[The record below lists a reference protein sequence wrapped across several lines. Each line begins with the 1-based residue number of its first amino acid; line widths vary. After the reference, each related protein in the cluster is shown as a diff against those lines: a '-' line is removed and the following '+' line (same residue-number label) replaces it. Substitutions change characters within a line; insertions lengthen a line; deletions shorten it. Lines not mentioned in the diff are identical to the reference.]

1 MIPQSPGPDKSLRSE
16 VINALRQASAA
27 TGSDFRYLLG
37 TAMCESSLRPDA
49 HAADSSASGLFQF
62 VQQTWLGMVKQYGA
76 KFGLSSYANA
86 IQQEPNGQYSVPN
99 QADRAAI
106 LSLRNDPKISALMAG
121 EYAQQ
126 TRSQM
131 QARLGRNVCGGELYA
146 AHFLGAPAACK
157 LIEMAT
163 HQPNADAAAC
173 FPAAAAANRAVFFHG
188 NGTPKTVGEV
198 YQWALRQPGTEYL
211 AARREIGPAAAP
223 IRGGVGSAPAA
234 LGGAGQSRS
243 AMQSFF
249 AAAQAP
255 NDLSTLGL
263 FRDIAPSAPPES
275 MPVPQAPFSLSP
287 EVMSVLAA
295 LDPASVLSTNR
306 DPKAS

>member
-1 MIPQSPGPDKSLRSE
+1 MIPLSTGSNTSLRSE
-16 VINALRQASAA
+16 VINAVRQASAE

-49 HAADSSASGLFQF
+49 HATDSSASGLFQF

-86 IQQEPNGQYSVPN
+86 IQREPDGQYAVAN

-106 LSLRNDPKISALMAG
+106 LSLRNDPRISALMAG

-126 TRSQM
+126 TRAQM
-131 QARLGRNVCGGELYA
+131 QAQLGRNVCGGELYA

-157 LIEMAT
+157 LIEIAT
-163 HQPNADAAAC
+163 HQPNANAAAC
-173 FPAAAAANRAVFFHG
+173 FPAAAAANRAVFF
-188 NGTPKTVGEV
+188 NSSGTPKTVGEV

-211 AARREIGPAAAP
+211 AARREIGPTPAAAV
-223 IRGGVGSAPAA
+223 RDVSATLEDTGHGS
-234 LGGAGQSRS
+234 S

-249 AAAQAP
+249 AATQGP
-255 NDLSTLGL
+255 SGLSTLAL
-263 FRDIAPSAPPES
+263 FRNIPPSAPLES
-275 MPVPQAPFSLSP
+275 MPLPQVPFALSP

-295 LDPASVLSTNR
+295 LDPANVLSVNNH
-306 DPKAS
+306 PKTS

>member
-1 MIPQSPGPDKSLRSE
+1 
-16 VINALRQASAA
+16 
-27 TGSDFRYLLG
+27 
-37 TAMCESSLRPDA
+37 MCESSLRPDA
-49 HAADSSASGLFQF
+49 HAADSTASGLFQF

-86 IQQEPNGQYSVPN
+86 IQQQPDGQYAVAN

-126 TRSQM
+126 TRTQM

-146 AHFLGAPAACK
+146 AHFLGAPAACR
-157 LIEMAT
+157 LIELAS
-163 HQPNADAAAC
+163 HQPNTDAAAC

-211 AARREIGPAAAP
+211 AARREIGPAATP
-223 IRGGVGSAPAA
+223 IRRGTGLAPAQFD
-234 LGGAGQSRS
+234 GAGQSSS
-243 AMQSFF
+243 AVQSFF

-255 NDLSTLGL
+255 SDLSTLGL
-263 FRDIAPSAPPES
+263 FRDVPPLAPLES
-275 MPVPQAPFSLSP
+275 MPLPQAPFSLSP

-295 LDPASVLSTNR
+295 LDPASVLSSNK

>member
-1 MIPQSPGPDKSLRSE
+1 MIPQSTGPDKSLRSE
-16 VINALRQASAA
+16 VISALRQASAE

-37 TAMCESSLRPDA
+37 TAMCESSLRPNA
-49 HAADSSASGLFQF
+49 HAADSTASGLFQF

-86 IQQEPNGQYSVPN
+86 IQREPSGQFAVAN

-146 AHFLGAPAACK
+146 AHFLGAPAACR

-163 HQPNADAAAC
+163 HQPNANAATC
-173 FPAAAAANRAVFFHG
+173 FPAAASANRAVFFHS

-211 AARREIGPAAAP
+211 AAQREIGPAAAP
-223 IRGGVGSAPAA
+223 TRGGVGLAPVVLDA
-234 LGGAGQSRS
+234 AGQSNF
-243 AMQSFF
+243 AVQSFF

-255 NDLSTLGL
+255 NDLSTMGL
-263 FRDIAPSAPPES
+263 FRDIPPSAPLEG
-275 MPVPQAPFSLSP
+275 MPLPQAPFSLSP
-287 EVMSVLAA
+287 EVMSVLATI
-295 LDPASVLSTNR
+295 DPAGVLSTSRNS
-306 DPKAS
+306 KTS

>member
-1 MIPQSPGPDKSLRSE
+1 MIPSSTGPDTSLRSE
-16 VINALRQASAA
+16 VINALRQASAE

-49 HAADSSASGLFQF
+49 HAVDSSASGLFQF

-86 IQQEPNGQYSVPN
+86 IQREPDGHYAVAN
-99 QADRAAI
+99 QADLAAI

-131 QARLGRNVCGGELYA
+131 QVRLGRNVCGGELYA
-146 AHFLGAPAACK
+146 AHFLGAPAACR

-173 FPAAAAANRAVFFHG
+173 FPAAATVNRAVFYHG

-211 AARREIGPAAAP
+211 AARREIGPTP
-223 IRGGVGSAPAA
+223 TPGGNSVQAA
-234 LGGAGQSRS
+234 LPTLDVAKPDRS
-243 AMQSFF
+243 AVQSFF
-249 AAAQAP
+249 AATQAP
-255 NDLSTLGL
+255 GDLSTLGL
-263 FRDIAPSAPPES
+263 FRYVPASAPLES
-275 MPVPQAPFSLSP
+275 IPLPQAPFSLSP
-287 EVMSVLAA
+287 EVMSILAA
-295 LDPASVLSTNR
+295 LDPANVLSANGH
-306 DPKAS
+306 PKNS

>member
-1 MIPQSPGPDKSLRSE
+1 MIPLSTGPNTSLRSE
-16 VINALRQASAA
+16 VVNALRQASAE

-76 KFGLSSYANA
+76 KFGLNSYANA
-86 IQQEPNGQYSVPN
+86 IEREPNGHYAVAN
-99 QADRAAI
+99 QADRTAI

-146 AHFLGAPAACK
+146 AHFLGAPAACR
-157 LIEMAT
+157 LIEMAA
-163 HQPNADAAAC
+163 HQPNADAASC
-173 FPAAAAANRAVFFHG
+173 FPAAAAANHAVFFHG
-188 NGTPKTVGEV
+188 NGTPKTVGEI

-211 AARREIGPAAAP
+211 AARREIGPTSAVAG
-223 IRGGVGSAPAA
+223 GGVQVVPTMLDVAEQGSTAV
-234 LGGAGQSRS
+234 
-243 AMQSFF
+243 QSFF
-249 AAAQAP
+249 ASAQSP
-255 NDLSTLGL
+255 RGLSTIGL
-263 FRDIAPSAPPES
+263 FRDIPASAQLENIPL
-275 MPVPQAPFSLSP
+275 PQTPFALSP
-287 EVMSVLAA
+287 EVMSLLAA
-295 LDPASVLSTNR
+295 LDPASVLSTNSH
-306 DPKAS
+306 PKTS